1 MRNDTQF
8 SEMVSD
14 FRERPRP
21 KDKTKERKAPFV
33 KNYAKASREAEYEIF
48 NEEKPILIDWFFVIF

>member
-1 MRNDTQF
+1 MILNSLKWYRTPGKDRTI
-8 SEMVSD
+8 
-14 FRERPRP
+14 